1 MARMERQHVQVAVTL
16 AVVLRAL
23 PAWQMSADTDS
34 RDHLVSALS
43 SHRRVLIDHFD
54 DEESHLLPLAAH
66 YLTKSEWAALGEHF
80 VASTPKAQLLIFLG
94 AVLEEATPD
103 ERRRFARRD
112 ASGGASGLVECGTTP
127 LRLTHTTSSC
137 FRHRSSPPAFSRH
150 SQGGLTMLFS
160 EPELAFLSSQ
170 SVGRLATVQP
180 DGTLQVNP
188 VGFTYNAEL
197 DTFDIHGF
205 RISTSRKFR
214 NVAANGRAAFVV
226 DDVPSIDPW
235 RVRCLEI
242 RGFAE
247 AITEVGQTQEELD
260 NAVIRIHPERIISF
274 GIVIPDQDPQ
284 EMTADNRDVAR
295 R

>member
-1 MARMERQHVQVAVTL
+1 
-16 AVVLRAL
+16 
-23 PAWQMSADTDS
+23 
-34 RDHLVSALS
+34 
-43 SHRRVLIDHFD
+43 
-54 DEESHLLPLAAH
+54 
-66 YLTKSEWAALGEHF
+66 
-80 VASTPKAQLLIFLG
+80 
-94 AVLEEATPD
+94 
-103 ERRRFARRD
+103 
-112 ASGGASGLVECGTTP
+112 
-127 LRLTHTTSSC
+127 
-137 FRHRSSPPAFSRH
+137 
-150 SQGGLTMLFS
+150 MLFS
-160 EPELAFLSSQ
+160 ESELAFLSSQ

-235 RVRCLEI
+235 RVRCVEV

-247 AITEVGQTQEELD
+247 AITEVGQTQEGLD

-274 GIVIPDQDPQ
+274 GIVIPDQEPQ

-295 R
+295 Q